1 MELGAAAAAAAVGAA
16 RATGWVHARA
26 TAASHSRRRRRPS
39 RAGLRAAA
47 PCPCL
52 PPPADAHVEEQP
64 QQQRPPPPRE
74 EPPPEPESRR
84 RGGRRGTRRAKSR
97 RGGGR
102 EMCPEEGAGED
113 AAGLGELRSWWEV
126 PAIAHF
132 CSLFRTA
139 FRLPDFEIEELEAA
153 LHRDDVEFI
162 SDLIACLLQGCY
174 QRRDI
179 TSQTFHSYLE
189 DIINYRWEL
198 EEGKPNPLREASFQD
213 LPLRTR
219 VEILHRLCDYRLD
232 ADDVFDLLKGL
243 DADSLRVEPLG
254 EDSTGALYWYFYGT
268 RMYKEDPVQG
278 KSNEELVSI
287 KENGGQKSVP
297 NVPGKTG
304 KRRGRPPKRK
314 KLQEEI
320 ALNEKQEENS
330 TLTPQTRNGTQGPG
344 HGTWWLLCQT
354 EEEWKQVTESFR
366 ERTSLRERQLYK
378 LLSEDFLPEICNMIA
393 QKEKRLHRTETELH
407 SKCVSDHL
415 PIKSLKHEE
424 TPVLSRIEKQ
434 RRKEEDE
441 ERQILLAVQ
450 KKEQEQMLKE
460 ERKREM
466 EEKVKA
472 VEDRAKRRKL
482 REERAWLL
490 AQGKELPPELSH
502 LDPSSP
508 TREEKKAKDLF
519 ELDDEFT
526 AMYKVLDV
534 VKAHKDSW
542 PFLEPVDESYAPN
555 YYQIIKVPMDISS
568 MEKKL
573 NGGLYCTKEE
583 FVNDMKTMFRNC
595 LKYNGESSEYTKMSD
610 NLERC
615 FHRAMLKHF
624 PGEDGDTDEEFWI
637 REDEKREKRKSR
649 AGRGSAGSIWTRSR
663 DTEGSSRRQQPLEN
677 GGKPLP
683 APHRASSSA
692 DDQNSRTPQPP
703 REVGPSN
710 GRGFSHPLHF
720 GGMPSQAPLL
730 GQMRPAVPGTF
741 GPLHGSDPVNLYGS
755 PRVPEPHPGEPVQQQ
770 HFPMQPPVGL
780 GVPEE
785 NQVCGGLTH
794 FSTMG
799 PHPGSLQLG
808 QMGGPNQDGNMYPPA
823 QFQAGFIPPRHN
835 GPPIRQEFSES
846 SDVPPPG
853 HMYRPY
859 KYLNRVHTAVWNG
872 NHGTTNQGPLG
883 PEEKAPVGPGASLQP
898 RILGHMMDPRGM
910 RSSLPPNQWTEQSSF
925 LPHGVPP
932 SGYIRPPCK
941 SGQRLQQPPAQS
953 SLFGGPSPALRG
965 VQGGESMLDSPE
977 MIAMQ
982 QLSSRVCP
990 PGVPYH
996 PCQPPSPNL
1005 PGPFPQGAHSAAVS
1019 SKPALENN
1027 GSTQNTSET
1036 KEPDGKQEPRL
1047 EEKSPSLGASE
1058 GTYLTQLPHSKP
1070 ALQTD
1075 CIRQNSPQETETDSP
1090 MVKRDSSQ
1098 SGENCKATK
1107 GQNTWPADSSY
1118 PSPTAQGCMRDLTSM
1133 AERGVLPE
1141 NGISGE
1147 ASPCGSE
1154 EKGLGGGT
1162 SEKPLCPRNKTFQE
1176 AAIPCTGQNSNA
1188 SRNMDASLMGS
1199 TVNQF
1204 PPLYMPGLEYSNS
1217 PAHYH
1222 INPGLQG
1229 FGPMMG
1235 GKQPPV
1241 SHPQHFP
1248 PRGFQPSNSHSAVFP
1263 RYRPHQGIQYS
1274 YQPPPQP
1281 SFHHY
1286 QRTPY
1291 YTCPQG
1297 YSDWQRPLHPQGSQ
1311 PAHPAHQAPP
1321 PRPPFSDKGTIANL
1335 QGCEALNATLASPTR
1350 IAVVGAKVVPTD
1362 GQNLGPKEE
1371 KLDESIER
1379 PESPKEFLDLDNHNA
1394 ATKRQN
1400 SVPANEF
1407 LYGAPSPALSSGMN
1421 FSSSTFSPHSMMLQ
1435 SGPPYA
1441 SQHTASHFQPR
1452 AYSPVTAH
1460 PSHPAAGQPNGLP
1473 QEGPLY
1479 RCQEENM
1486 GHFQAIM
1493 MEQRGNVSGMGGP
1506 FQDLYRSSG
1515 MQMHQAQAQSPFPK
1529 SSTPTSSRKELPPQ
1543 KPSALPLDQS

>member
-1 MELGAAAAAAAVGAA
+1 M
-16 RATGWVHARA
+16 R
-26 TAASHSRRRRRPS
+26 
-39 RAGLRAAA
+39 
-47 PCPCL
+47 
-52 PPPADAHVEEQP
+52 
-64 QQQRPPPPRE
+64 
-74 EPPPEPESRR
+74 
-84 RGGRRGTRRAKSR
+84 
-97 RGGGR
+97 
-102 EMCPEEGAGED
+102 PEEGAGED
-113 AAGLGELRSWWEV
+113 AAALGELRSWWEV

-162 SDLIACLLQGCY
+162 SDLIASLLQGCY

-278 KSNEELVSI
+278 KSNGELVSI
-287 KENGGQKSVP
+287 KENGGQKNVP

-320 ALNEKQEENS
+320 AFNEKQEENS
-330 TLTPQTRNGTQGPG
+330 PQTRNGSQRPG

-393 QKEKRLHRTETELH
+393 QKEKRLHRTEEELH
-407 SKCVSDHL
+407 SRCVSDLL
-415 PIKSLKHEE
+415 PIKSFKHEE
-424 TPVLSRIEKQ
+424 TPLLCKIEKQ
-434 RRKEEDE
+434 KRKEEDE

-502 LDPSSP
+502 LDSNSP
-508 TREEKKAKDLF
+508 TREERKARDLF

-583 FVNDMKTMFRNC
+583 FVNDMKIMFRNC
-595 LKYNGESSEYTKMSD
+595 LKYNGENSEYTKMSD

-624 PGEDGDTDEEFWI
+624 PGEDGDTDDEFWI

-649 AGRGSAGSIWTRSR
+649 AGRGSTGSIWTRSR
-663 DTEGSSRRQQPLEN
+663 DPEGSSRRQQPLEN

-683 APHRASSSA
+683 PPHRSSSSS
-692 DDQNSRTPQPP
+692 DDQSSRTLQPP
-703 REVGPSN
+703 RE
-710 GRGFSHPLHF
+710 
-720 GGMPSQAPLL
+720 
-730 GQMRPAVPGTF
+730 RPAVPGTF

-755 PRVPEPHPGEPVQQQ
+755 PRVPEPHPGEPVQQHQ
-770 HFPMQPPVGL
+770 HFPMQPPVGLNEHRGPRL

-794 FSTMG
+794 FSPMG
-799 PHPGSLQLG
+799 PPPGPLQRG
-808 QMGGPNQDGNMYPPA
+808 SGQDGNIYPTA
-823 QFQAGFIPPRHN
+823 QFQAGFLPPRHN
-835 GPPIRQEFSES
+835 GPPVRQEFSES
-846 SDVPPPG
+846 SEVPPPS

-859 KYLNRVHTAVWNG
+859 KYLNRVHAAVWNG
-872 NHGTTNQGPLG
+872 NHGSANQGPLS
-883 PEEKAPVGPGASLQP
+883 PEEKAPVVPGTTLQP
-898 RILGHMMDPRGM
+898 RISHMMDPRGM

-941 SGQRLQQPPAQS
+941 STGQRLQQPPVQS

-965 VQGGESMLDSPE
+965 VQGGESMMDSPE

-996 PCQPPSPNL
+996 PRQPPSPNL
-1005 PGPFPQGAHSAAVS
+1005 PGPFPQGVVS
-1019 SKPALENN
+1019 LSTSKPALENN
-1027 GSTQNTSET
+1027 GSAQNTSET
-1036 KEPDGKQEPRL
+1036 KEPEGNQEPRL
-1047 EEKSPSLGASE
+1047 EEKPPSLGAPE

-1070 ALQTD
+1070 PLQTD
-1075 CIRQNSPQETETDSP
+1075 CIRQNSPQDAETDGP
-1090 MVKRDSSQ
+1090 MVKSDPSQ
-1098 SGENCKATK
+1098 TGENCKVTK
-1107 GQNTWPADSSY
+1107 GKNTWPAEGSY
-1118 PSPTAQGCMRDLTSM
+1118 PSPTAQGCMRDLTTI
-1133 AERGVLPE
+1133 ADRGVLPE
-1141 NGISGE
+1141 NGNIEE

-1176 AAIPCTGQNSNA
+1176 ATLPCPGQNSNA
-1188 SRNMDASLMGS
+1188 SLMSS
-1199 TVNQF
+1199 TVSQF
-1204 PPLYMPGLEYSNS
+1204 PPLYMPGLDYSNS
-1217 PAHYH
+1217 APHYH
-1222 INPGLQG
+1222 INPSLQG
-1229 FGPMMG
+1229 FGPVMG
-1235 GKQPPV
+1235 GKQPPG
-1241 SHPQHFP
+1241 SHSQHFP

-1263 RYRPHQGIQYS
+1263 RYRPPQGIQYS

-1297 YSDWQRPLHPQGSQ
+1297 YSDWQRPLQPQGSQ
-1311 PAHPAHQAPP
+1311 PGHTAPQ
-1321 PRPPFSDKGTIANL
+1321 PRPPFSDKGPVATL
-1335 QGCEALNATLASPTR
+1335 QGCEALTASLTSPTR
-1350 IAVVGAKVVPTD
+1350 IAVVGAKVVPID
-1362 GQNLGPKEE
+1362 GQNQGPKEE
-1371 KLDESIER
+1371 KLEESIER

-1421 FSSSTFSPHSMMLQ
+1421 YSSSTFSPHSMMLQ
-1435 SGPPYA
+1435 SGPSYA
-1441 SQHTASHFQPR
+1441 SQHTAGHFQPR
-1452 AYSPVTAH
+1452 AYSPVAAH
-1460 PSHPAAGQPNGLP
+1460 PSHPAAGQSNGLP

-1515 MQMHQAQAQSPFPK
+1515 MQIHQAQSQSSFPK
-1529 SSTPTSSRKELPPQ
+1529 ASPPTTSRKELPPQ
-1543 KPSALPLDQS
+1543 KPSVLPLDQS